1 MKIPVVGF
9 DPSLKNWGIAEAILD
24 LQDGMLSTPTLSLVN
39 PRDDAGTKKKV
50 RVNSLDLEKAEQLAS
65 GTFAAASRAKV
76 VFVEVPV
83 GSQSA
88 RAMASYGICIG
99 ILGSLRSKGIEII
112 EVTPTENKMI
122 FTGSKTATKDD
133 MIQKAIQLY
142 PNANWPID
150 NRKGK
155 GGIIMGEAEHM
166 ADAIAAIHAGV
177 QTPVFQNL
185 MRLLQATKE

>member
-9 DPSLKNWGIAEAILD
+9 DPSLKNWGVAEAELD
-24 LQDGMLSTPTLSLVN
+24 LESGCLSTPKLSLVN
-39 PRDDAGTKKKV
+39 PRDDARTKKQV
-50 RVNSLDLEKAEQLAS
+50 RVNSIDLEKAEQLAS

-99 ILGSLRSKGIEII
+99 ILGSLRANGIEII
-112 EVTPTENKMI
+112 EVTPSENKKT
-122 FTGSKTATKDD
+122 FTGSKTASKDD
-133 MIQKAIQLY
+133 MIQKALEWY
-142 PNANWPID
+142 PDANWPID
-150 NRKGK
+150 TRKGK

-177 QTPVFQNL
+177 QTSVFQNL
-185 MRLLQATKE
+185 MRLLKTTKE

>member
-9 DPSLKNWGIAEAILD
+9 DPSLKNWGIAEATLD
-24 LQDGMLSTPTLSLVN
+24 LDSGCLSVPVLSVIT

-50 RVNSLDLEKAEQLAS
+50 RVNSLDLEKADQLAE
-65 GTFAAASRAKV
+65 GAFAAASRAKV

-99 ILGSLRSKGIEII
+99 ILGSIKAKGIEII
-112 EVTPTENKMI
+112 EVTPTENKKI
-122 FTGSKTATKDD
+122 FTGSKTATKQE
-133 MIQKAIQLY
+133 MINKAIEWY
-142 PNANWPID
+142 PTANWP
-150 NRKGK
+150 RYTRLGK
-155 GGIIMGEAEHM
+155 TMITEGEAEHM

-177 QTPVFQNL
+177 QTPMFQNL
-185 MRLLQATKE
+185 MRLFKVTKE